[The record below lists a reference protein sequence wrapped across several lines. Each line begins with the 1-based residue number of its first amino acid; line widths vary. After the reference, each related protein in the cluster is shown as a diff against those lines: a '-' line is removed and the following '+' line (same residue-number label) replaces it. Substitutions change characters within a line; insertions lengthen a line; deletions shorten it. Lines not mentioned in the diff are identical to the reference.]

1 MKAFD
6 RFKDGIELVK
16 QKADQQMRINAIQRE
31 VNSLTNNISGLRM
44 KIANVVLDLHKEGVL
59 NNDELEELCNMI
71 DEVNNQIKEKQEQI
85 TLIRDEHSS
94 SLIMC
99 SNCGQQIPSIADFCP
114 NCGKKVVQNIVPS
127 SEEG

>member
-1 MKAFD
+1 MKALD

-16 QKADQQMRINAIQRE
+16 QKADQQVRINAIQRE
-31 VNSLTNNISGLRM
+31 VNNLTNNISGLRM
-44 KIANVVLDLHKEGVL
+44 KIANVVLGLHKEGVL

-85 TLIRDEHSS
+85 TLIRDEHPS